1 MPSIHTLKIINVSH
15 YKQACYQYFGET
27 LNAEDTKAN
36 TSLQQGQEQRNN
48 QTNSRKFKA
57 VVTEMEA
64 LLGEFKCLMDG
75 CLDIN
80 SITTEVDKKVQNPN
94 NNPDNIVNG
103 DSIPNV
109 KLQSDKLQKD
119 TDAVVSLSP
128 ELARAYDKSLDTR
141 WKIKEQANIN
151 PLYQQYFS
159 FSNEDQERR

>member
-1 MPSIHTLKIINVSH
+1 M
-15 YKQACYQYFGET
+15 
-27 LNAEDTKAN
+27 NAEDTKAN

-48 QTNSRKFKA
+48 LTNSRKFKA

-75 CLDIN
+75 CLDVN
-80 SITTEVDKKVQNPN
+80 PITTEDNQKVQNTN

-103 DSIPNV
+103 DSVPNV

-141 WKIKEQANIN
+141 WKIKEQSNIN